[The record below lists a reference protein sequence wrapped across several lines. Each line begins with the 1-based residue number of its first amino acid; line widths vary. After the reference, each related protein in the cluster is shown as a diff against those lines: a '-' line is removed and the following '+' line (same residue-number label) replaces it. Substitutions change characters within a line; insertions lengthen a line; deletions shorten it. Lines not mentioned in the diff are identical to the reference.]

1 MASCQIIATETTSA
15 REGSDCP
22 EIRCDG
28 CQLDRPGLGV
38 GAGYASHFSK
48 AIGMNGPQDGSGSG
62 ATRV

>member
-1 MASCQIIATETTSA
+1 MASGQIIATETHRP
-15 REGSDCP
+15 REGPDCP

-28 CQLDRPGLGV
+28 CQLDRAGLGV